1 MKKIVAFGSVA
12 VAVIVMIVSLFIGSD
27 NSRIIRT
34 ITNIVASITGSES
47 STADSEGKQPK
58 LSKRLI
64 NADEIASLLGHSLG
78 SSVNVG
84 DIEKILGSVGVHG
97 NNGSYSYSDV
107 VSGINKLKAK
117 GEDISK
123 IIKSLD
129 SSQEKGSV
137 IPKYNGDY
145 NTVIGKSKFKT
156 LPKKTKYYKLDEF
169 GRPVGAE
176 TVITVK
182 SFPKTN
188 RKERPIDIDPVGWGK
203 NFKVT
208 VKHKDGSTYKG
219 FFWNRSHIIA
229 DSFGGEVRIENL
241 TTGTRAQ
248 NVGSRDNKGGM
259 AYGETKVRNY
269 LKANRDGKVYYKVKV
284 HYKENSDI
292 ISDYSIVDIKSE
304 DNAINERIIVYN
316 EMEGFTIDRK
326 NGITTKK

>member
-1 MKKIVAFGSVA
+1 MKKIIAFGSVA
-12 VAVIVMIVSLFIGSD
+12 IAVIVMAVSLFIGSD
-27 NSRIIRT
+27 SSRVIRT
-34 ITNIVASITGSES
+34 ITNIVASITGSEKS
-47 STADSEGKQPK
+47 QDSIGSGKTK
-58 LSKRLI
+58 LNKRLI
-64 NADEIASLLGHSLG
+64 NTEEIASLLGHSLG
-78 SSVNVG
+78 SSINVG
-84 DIEKILGSVGVHG
+84 DVEKILGSVGVHG
-97 NNGSYSYSDV
+97 SNGSYSYSDV
-107 VSGINKLKAK
+107 VSGIKKLKSR

-123 IIKSLD
+123 IIESLD
-129 SSQEKGSV
+129 SSQGKDS
-137 IPKYNGDY
+137 ITLKYNGDY
-145 NTVIGKSKFKT
+145 NAVIGKSKFKT

-176 TVITVK
+176 TVITIK

-188 RKERPIDIDPVGWGK
+188 RKERPIDIAPVGWGK

-219 FFWNRSHIIA
+219 YFWNRSHIIA

-248 NVGSRDNKGGM
+248 NVGGRDNKGGM

-304 DNAINERIIVYN
+304 DNVINERIVVYN

-326 NGITTKK
+326 NGIATKK